1 MIFYDLFRNSPVFHE
16 LGPGQI
22 LFNEGDVENDMYV
35 LTEGQAVIELGGLF
49 FDEIGPGD
57 FVGELAVIDG
67 SPRLATVIT
76 QTPCNFVRVDRQRF
90 RYLVAENPA
99 FALEIMAVMAKR
111 LRRAH
116 EMKRPEAAAT
126 PGA

>member
-22 LFNEGDVENDMYV
+22 LFHEGDVENDMYV

-57 FVGELAVIDG
+57 FVGKLAVIDG

-116 EMKRPEAAAT
+116 EMKRPDE
-126 PGA
+126 

>member
-116 EMKRPEAAAT
+116 EMKRPESAAT
-126 PGA
+126 PDA

>member
-1 MIFYDLFRNSPVFHE
+1 MIFYDLFRNSPVFRE

-90 RYLVAENPA
+90 RLLVAENPA

-116 EMKRPEAAAT
+116 EMKRPDAAM
-126 PGA
+126 

>member
-16 LGPGQI
+16 LGPGQV
-22 LFNEGDVENDMYV
+22 LFHEGDVENDMYV

-116 EMKRPEAAAT
+116 EMKRPAE
-126 PGA
+126 

>member
-22 LFNEGDVENDMYV
+22 LFHEGDVENDMYV

-90 RYLVAENPA
+90 RHLVAENPA
-99 FALEIMAVMAKR
+99 FALEIMTVMAKR

-116 EMKRPEAAAT
+116 EMKLHDTAIPN
-126 PGA
+126 

>member
-116 EMKRPEAAAT
+116 EMKRPEVAVT
-126 PGA
+126 PGT

>member
-116 EMKRPEAAAT
+116 EMKRPDE
-126 PGA
+126 

>member
-57 FVGELAVIDG
+57 FVGKLAVIDG

-116 EMKRPEAAAT
+116 EMKRPAE
-126 PGA
+126 

>member
-22 LFNEGDVENDMYV
+22 RFHEGDVENDMYV

-76 QTPCNFVRVDRQRF
+76 KTPCNFVRVDRQRF
-90 RYLVAENPA
+90 RHLVAENPA

-116 EMKRPEAAAT
+116 EMKRPDAAM
-126 PGA
+126 